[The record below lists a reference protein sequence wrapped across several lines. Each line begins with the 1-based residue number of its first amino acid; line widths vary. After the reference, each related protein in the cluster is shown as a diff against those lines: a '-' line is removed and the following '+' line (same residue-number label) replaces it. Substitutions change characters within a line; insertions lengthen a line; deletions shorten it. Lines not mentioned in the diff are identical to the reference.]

1 MGAIYKSDE
10 GERLVKERY
19 QAVLNQ
25 WPVPNDKR
33 RVETREGET
42 FVIACGP
49 KNAPPVVL
57 LHGSAFN
64 SATWMGDVAAWS
76 EHFRLYAVDVIG
88 HPGFSAPSRPPYGT
102 DAHALWLDDLL
113 NGLGIERAAFV
124 GLSLGGW
131 LAIDYASRRPE
142 RVTSLVLLA
151 PGGVGH
157 ELTSMAKI
165 VFVILPLMM
174 LGTWGRAKAK
184 HMILGPMPATD
195 SLGAKAL
202 NDFVSL
208 INRHFRQRL
217 DKVARFSDATL
228 KRVTMPVFLIVGEK
242 DPMLDPLE
250 TIQRLENAA
259 PQTEVLSLPNIG
271 HAVIGLTRPVLD
283 FLLRAEP
290 PSTRSPHP
298 IPLPSE
304 GGEGNEGLP
313 RRRGA

>member
-174 LGTWGRAKAK
+174 LGKWGRAKAK

-208 INRHFRQRL
+208 INRNFRQRL
-217 DKVARFSDATL
+217 DKVARFSDETL
-228 KRVTMPVFLIVGEK
+228 RRLTMPVLLIVGAL
-242 DPMLDPLE
+242 DPMLNSEETKARLEQHVPRLE
-250 TIQRLENAA
+250 TITL
-259 PQTEVLSLPNIG
+259 PDVGHTVVGQTLPI
-271 HAVIGLTRPVLD
+271 LD
-283 FLLRAEP
+283 FLR
-290 PSTRSPHP
+290 RS
-298 IPLPSE
+298 L
-304 GGEGNEGLP
+304 GV
-313 RRRGA
+313 